1 LHSIREVC
9 QDSKKTPKE
18 QSEKPNKFM
27 LIGLMRLLARAPL
40 SWIHSAGAAIGWIVY
55 LLSPSYAARL
65 RENLLQSGVW
75 RDEAEYQRLLRENIA
90 ESGKAGTEL
99 MPVWFRPA
107 SEARKLVVS
116 VQSLALVED
125 AERRG
130 NGIIYLTPHLGC
142 FDVAAS
148 WLAHRAPI
156 TVLYRPPKIQSL
168 QPLIE
173 VGRGR
178 DGVQLAPVSFSGVR
192 RLLKALRRNEAVGI
206 LPDQVPG
213 VGEGAWAEF
222 FGRPAFTMTLV
233 GRLVEATGATVI
245 MTAAER
251 LPNGRGYSLDFTLVE
266 DDLSGPRG
274 VRHLNAAIEQRV
286 RRCPAQYLW
295 SYNRYKV
302 PAGAPPPDAG
312 AAAKGALH

>member
-1 LHSIREVC
+1 
-9 QDSKKTPKE
+9 
-18 QSEKPNKFM
+18 
-27 LIGLMRLLARAPL
+27 MRLLARAPL

-55 LLSPSYAARL
+55 LLSPSYASRL

-75 RDEAEYQRLLRENIA
+75 RDEAEYQRLLHENIA

-99 MPVWFRPA
+99 MPVWFRPV

-116 VQSLALVED
+116 VQSLSLVEQ
-125 AERRG
+125 AELRG
-130 NGIIYLTPHLGC
+130 KGIIYLTPHLGC
-142 FDVAAS
+142 FDVAAL
-148 WLAHRAPI
+148 WLAQRNPI
-156 TVLYRPPKIQSL
+156 TVLYRPPKIQGL

-178 DGVQLAPVSFSGVR
+178 DSVHLAPVSLSGVR

-213 VGEGAWAEF
+213 VGEGEWADF

-233 GRLVEATGATVI
+233 GRLVEATGAAVI

-251 LPNGRGYSLDFTLVE
+251 LPKGRGYSLDFTLL
-266 DDLSGPRG
+266 DSALSGQQGAR
-274 VRHLNAAIEQRV
+274 RLNEAIEQRV
-286 RRCPAQYLW
+286 RGCPAQYLW
-295 SYNRYKV
+295 SYNRYKA
-302 PAGAPPPDAG
+302 PAGVEAPGMKAEG
-312 AAAKGALH
+312 

>member
-1 LHSIREVC
+1 LHSIREVG
-9 QDSKKTPKE
+9 QDSKNAPKE
-18 QSEKPNKFM
+18 QSKEPNKFM
-27 LIGLMRLLARAPL
+27 LIGLMRLLARVPL
-40 SWIHSAGAAIGWIVY
+40 SWFHAAGGALGWMVY
-55 LLSPSYAARL
+55 FLTPAYAARL

-75 RDEAEYQRLLRENIA
+75 RDKADYQRLLHENIA

-107 SEARKLVVS
+107 SEARKLVMS
-116 VQSLALVED
+116 VQSLSLVEE

-130 NGIIYLTPHLGC
+130 KGIIYLTPHVGC
-142 FDVAAS
+142 FDIAAL
-148 WLAHRAPI
+148 WLAQRNPI
-156 TVLYRPPKIQSL
+156 TVLYRPPKIRSL

-178 DGVQLAPVSFSGVR
+178 DGVLLAPVSLSGVR

-233 GRLVEATGATVI
+233 GRLVEATGAAVI

-266 DDLSGPRG
+266 DDLSGRQG
-274 VRHLNAAIEQRV
+274 VRRLNAAIEQRV

-295 SYNRYKV
+295 SYNRYKA
-302 PAGAPPPDAG
+302 PAGVEAPRMRAEG
-312 AAAKGALH
+312 

>member
-1 LHSIREVC
+1 
-9 QDSKKTPKE
+9 
-18 QSEKPNKFM
+18 
-27 LIGLMRLLARAPL
+27 MRLLAKVPL
-40 SWIHSAGAAIGWIVY
+40 SWLHSAGAAIGWIVY
-55 LLSPSYAARL
+55 FLSPSYAARL

-75 RDEAEYQRLLRENIA
+75 RDAAEYQRLLRETIA

-99 MPVWFRPA
+99 MPVWFRAA

-116 VQSLALVED
+116 VQSLSLVEE

-130 NGIIYLTPHLGC
+130 KGIIYLTPHLGC
-142 FDVAAS
+142 FDVAAL
-148 WLAHRAPI
+148 WLAQRNPI

-168 QPLIE
+168 QPVIE
-173 VGRGR
+173 IGRGR
-178 DGVQLAPVSFSGVR
+178 DRVSLAPVSLSGVR

-222 FGRPAFTMTLV
+222 FGRPAFTMSLV
-233 GRLVEATGATVI
+233 GRLVEVTGATVI

-251 LPNGRGYSLDFTLVE
+251 LPSGRGYSLDFTLVE
-266 DDLSGPRG
+266 DDLSGKQG
-274 VRHLNAAIEQRV
+274 VRRLNAAIEQRV

-302 PAGAPPPDAG
+302 PAGAPSPDVDADEG
-312 AAAKGALH
+312 AQG

>member
-1 LHSIREVC
+1 
-9 QDSKKTPKE
+9 
-18 QSEKPNKFM
+18 
-27 LIGLMRLLARAPL
+27 MRLLARVPL
-40 SWIHSAGAAIGWIVY
+40 SWTHAAGAAIGWIVY

-65 RENLLQSGVW
+65 RENLLQSRVW
-75 RDEAEYQRLLRENIA
+75 RDEPEYRRLLHENIA

-116 VQSLALVED
+116 VQSLSLVEE

-130 NGIIYLTPHLGC
+130 KGIIYLTPHLGC
-142 FDVAAS
+142 FDVAAL
-148 WLAHRAPI
+148 WLAQRNPI

-173 VGRGR
+173 AGRGR
-178 DGVQLAPVSFSGVR
+178 DSVRLAPVSLSGVR
-192 RLLKALRRNEAVGI
+192 RLLKALKRNEAIGI

-222 FGRPAFTMTLV
+222 FGRPAFTMSLV
-233 GRLVEATGATVI
+233 GRLAEATGATVI

-251 LPNGRGYSLDFTLVE
+251 LPNGRGYSLDFTLVNE
-266 DDLSGPRG
+266 DLSGDQG
-274 VRHLNAAIEQRV
+274 VRRLNAAIEQRV

-295 SYNRYKV
+295 SYNRYKA
-302 PAGAPPPDAG
+302 PAGAPSPDVD
-312 AAAKGALH
+312 AAAKGAQG